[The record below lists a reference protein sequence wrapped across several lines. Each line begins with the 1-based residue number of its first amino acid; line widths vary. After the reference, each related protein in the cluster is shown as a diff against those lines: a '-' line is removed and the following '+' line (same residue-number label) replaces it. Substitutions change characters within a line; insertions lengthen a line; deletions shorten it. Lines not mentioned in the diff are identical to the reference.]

1 MTDEKGAWAE
11 SLCFGSGAGWGWEVL
26 FPQQTR
32 RQAAHFMHI
41 LPSLTGELSGR
52 VSRGLF
58 SSCNGSQRSAVRE
71 RTGFIKVFGRT

>member
-52 VSRGLF
+52 V
-58 SSCNGSQRSAVRE
+58 
-71 RTGFIKVFGRT
+71 